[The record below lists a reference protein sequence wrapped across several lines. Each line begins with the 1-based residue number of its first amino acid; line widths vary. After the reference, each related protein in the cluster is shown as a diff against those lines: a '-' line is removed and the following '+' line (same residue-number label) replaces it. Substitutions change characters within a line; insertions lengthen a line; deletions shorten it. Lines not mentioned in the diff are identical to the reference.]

1 MRTND
6 LSLELDIHFLS
17 QSQLES
23 DLLAGDDFVQWSL
36 RFGCI
41 VFDEGT
47 VRRALRLM
55 AERQPWP
62 NVERKRSHAAKSLE
76 LAHRFVATGD
86 EDGAL
91 VQVRT
96 ALSLA
101 ARARLLS
108 AGVFPLSRAELPAQL
123 LELGL
128 ASGAHALTRTIY
140 DSPYL
145 SELADAVRRGE
156 RLLERAREVAPVDRP
171 GEDDRASTP
180 LP

>member
-17 QSQLES
+17 QSQLKS
-23 DLLAGDDFVQWSL
+23 DLLAGDDIVQWSL

-101 ARARLLS
+101 ARARLAQRGGLS
-108 AGVFPLSRAELPAQL
+108 SLARGAPGSASRARPRLWSARPCQDDL
-123 LELGL
+123 RL
-128 ASGAHALTRTIY
+128 AVSI
-140 DSPYL
+140 
-145 SELADAVRRGE
+145 
-156 RLLERAREVAPVDRP
+156 RAR
-171 GEDDRASTP
+171 
-180 LP
+180 